1 MEAKQIFSCI
11 PQIYSIYNGDHVSSF
26 ILYIMV
32 IKGLSLTMIL
42 TLGHLP
48 SGQRY
53 IKYTLVLIQFSQD
66 WYLENFSLNLKCTSE
81 LPFKYLG

>member
-1 MEAKQIFSCI
+1 MSMEAKQIFSCI
-11 PQIYSIYNGDHVSSF
+11 PQTYSIYNGDHVPSF

-48 SGQRY
+48 SAKRY

-81 LPFKYLG
+81 